1 MGALEEAAARALRRP
16 GAAAQFRLDAAAVAG
31 GLRPAALLDY
41 VPLGANEAAGA
52 PRRGNR
58 GKEVRDW
65 GVKAAEGERARAVAL
80 ALAARAAAA
89 AVGRD
94 RGTSLL
100 LVAVFR
106 GSVLLFSAEHSAR
119 LLQAQRSLFAR
130 LEPGDGCVAR
140 WAALDGA
147 EHLPGPC
154 RAALELLLRAADG
167 GRAARGGDD
176 DGGVLDLDSLCSG
189 EGRQGRGAG
198 GELAPAT
205 LVGWLLG
212 YPVVYC
218 FEEGSE
224 REVAEALGGAALTRV
239 AVRAQ
244 AGPHPPRLGAG
255 APGQA
260 PPAIEIIAFTYPCSL
275 PGASAAVAAFL
286 EHVRGLSGR
295 VSGLGALECS
305 CRAVDANSYVIAI

>member
-1 MGALEEAAARALRRP
+1 MGALEEVAARALRRP
-16 GAAAQFRLDAAAVAG
+16 GAAAQFRVDAAAVAG

-41 VPLGANEAAGA
+41 VPMGSKEAAGA

-65 GVKAAEGERARAVAL
+65 GVESVEGERARALAL
-80 ALAARAAAA
+80 ALAARAAAGTF
-89 AVGRD
+89 GRD
-94 RGTSLL
+94 RGASLP
-100 LVAVFR
+100 LVAVLK

-119 LLQAQRSLFAR
+119 LLKAQRSLFAH
-130 LEPGDGCVAR
+130 LEPGDGCGAR
-140 WAALDGA
+140 WAARGVA
-147 EHLPGPC
+147 EALPGPC
-154 RAALELLLRAADG
+154 RAVLELLLRASVG
-167 GRAARGGDD
+167 GRATRGGDND
-176 DGGVLDLDSLCSG
+176 VGVLDLDSLFSC
-189 EGRQGRGAG
+189 G
-198 GELAPAT
+198 GGGGGGGGGGAPAPPGGG
-205 LVGWLLG
+205 VRG

>member
-218 FEEGSE
+218 FQAGSE
-224 REVAEALGGAALTRV
+224 REVAEALGGAPLTRV
-239 AVRAQ
+239 AVHAEF
-244 AGPHPPRLGAG
+244 PPPLRRLGAG
-255 APGQA
+255 SPGRAP
-260 PPAIEIIAFTYPCSL
+260 EIIAFTYPGSL

-286 EHVRGLSGR
+286 ERVRGLSGR
-295 VSGLGALECS
+295 VPGLGALECS
-305 CRAVDANSYVIAI
+305 CSAVDANSCVIAI

>member
-167 GRAARGGDD
+167 GRAAKGGDD

-189 EGRQGRGAG
+189 EGRGAW

-218 FEEGSE
+218 FEAGSE
-224 REVAEALGGAALTRV
+224 REVAEALGGAPLTRV
-239 AVRAQ
+239 AVHAEF
-244 AGPHPPRLGAG
+244 PPPPTLGRGLPGAG
-255 APGQA
+255 A
-260 PPAIEIIAFTYPCSL
+260 
-275 PGASAAVAAFL
+275 
-286 EHVRGLSGR
+286 
-295 VSGLGALECS
+295 
-305 CRAVDANSYVIAI
+305 